1 MLEEIRDNLWAAAT
15 RTSTAAA
22 STATEADAALPVL
35 TPSSPPLTVTDL
47 DEFSDSGSDITDLST
62 SHNSSGSPGQASGDL
77 PPEYQAFGEAEQT
90 PLVYGLSGHHVLYHS
105 RSMDFILYSLFTE
118 DTPRDP
124 AFALFQDSAAAEFLV
139 AASVNDVREF
149 IRRHWPQVPAP
160 LFAVSGRPFIVRDL

>member
-1 MLEEIRDNLWAAAT
+1 
-15 RTSTAAA
+15 
-22 STATEADAALPVL
+22 
-35 TPSSPPLTVTDL
+35 
-47 DEFSDSGSDITDLST
+47 
-62 SHNSSGSPGQASGDL
+62 
-77 PPEYQAFGEAEQT
+77 
-90 PLVYGLSGHHVLYHS
+90 
-105 RSMDFILYSLFTE
+105 MDFILYSLFTE